1 MSTDF
6 NIPNEQQSRFDS
18 QRAINNRQIRIFLSS
33 TFSDMQEERDALI
46 KTFNSLKV
54 EANKRNV
61 TLSVVDLRWGVT
73 DEEARTGK
81 VISVCLNE
89 IEHSHPFFIG
99 MLGSRYG
106 YAPDLSELHKNPEL
120 IERYP
125 WIEKAIEEK
134 FSITE
139 MEMLYGALC
148 NDSIKDAVFYF
159 KKSDT
164 PDDNPKLTALKNKI
178 RTQQRFPHDD
188 YATVEELCEKVEDA
202 VLQMLDPHFPVTEA
216 TALDR
221 ERTAQRAFINSRHGQ
236 YLRRQSDFD
245 QINAFVDSDEQNLV
259 VTGQS
264 GMGKSALLA
273 NWIKENTGNERFNLV
288 YHFVGNSLSASNSYT
303 NILRHLCDEIYDLY
317 GINRNNVD
325 SNDKKIEDEA
335 KNAFMEVC
343 NQEKP
348 LVIVIDGI
356 DQVLQISNQKQLTWL
371 PDANS
376 NLKYIFTTL
385 PEDETMSVFE
395 RRGYNIMTL
404 QPMTLAMRKQFATS
418 YLENVGKHLTEA
430 QWERIF
436 NDKENE
442 NTLVLKTFLDELI
455 CFGTHEKI
463 NERIDYYLNT
473 QSIPEFYDR
482 VLQRMEKDYSNG
494 QDLVG
499 HTLSLLA
506 LSEKGLSEDE
516 LMAITGYRQID
527 WNLFYCAF
535 YNHLVEKEGLI
546 MFSHQYILKAVNHR
560 YLAKNS
566 SRFRDEIINY
576 FEQIEL
582 SEYNGYW
589 QRSKR
594 TISEL
599 AFQYYMKKDWEGLYK
614 TLMSTYGFR
623 CFHESNEYVLAAY
636 WRALRRVDEEKY
648 SLWGYLDLEYR
659 ELDGAALLYNMAK
672 FVSDYFFEDE
682 DLVSELAKKALD
694 YNPKDQDKVMLYN
707 ILAGYDQPH
716 ALPYLHKAIEYA
728 EKTGNGILLGGV
740 YNNLGTYYG
749 TLKTF
754 DKSLKAQLT
763 PTSTLLKKAEEY
775 IRKGLDVTIKTTG
788 PEHPKVAIGY
798 LSLGAMVHLPKKEYD
813 KALECFLKAKDI
825 LLRTQ
830 GEYARNLQY
839 IYAHLA
845 VTYIALYD
853 YKKALTYLDLSSEI
867 IIRVYGKDSEI
878 TKKELQQIEEYKEK
892 IQALMNNKHP

>member
-18 QRAINNRQIRIFLSS
+18 QRAIDNRQIRIFLSS

-73 DEEARTGK
+73 EEEARTGK

-106 YAPDLSELHKNPEL
+106 YAPDFSELHKNPEL
-120 IERYP
+120 AERYP

-159 KKSDT
+159 RKSDT

-188 YATVEELCEKVEDA
+188 YATVEELCKKVENA
-202 VLQMLDPHFPVTEA
+202 VLQMLDTHFPVTET

-288 YHFVGNSLSASNSYT
+288 YHFVGNSLSASNSYA

-325 SNDKKIEDEA
+325 TNDKKIEDEA

-343 NQEKP
+343 NQKKP

-395 RRGYNIMTL
+395 RRGYTIMTL

-482 VLQRMEKDYSNG
+482 VLQRMENDYSNG

-516 LMAITGYRQID
+516 LMDITGYRQID

-546 MFSHQYILKAVNHR
+546 TFSHQYILKAVNHR

-566 SRFRDEIINY
+566 TRFRDEIINY
-576 FEQIEL
+576 FEQIEP
-582 SEYNGYW
+582 SDYNGHW

-614 TLMSTYGFR
+614 TLMSFYAFR

-636 WRALRRVDEEKY
+636 WRALKRVDAEKY

-659 ELDGAALLYNMAK
+659 DLDGAALLYNMAK
-672 FVSDYFFEDE
+672 FVSDYFLEDE
-682 DLVSELAKKALD
+682 NLVPELAKKALD
-694 YNPKDQDKVMLYN
+694 YNPKDLDKVMLYN
-707 ILAGYDQPH
+707 ILAGYDKPH
-716 ALPYLHKAIEYA
+716 ALPYLLKSCELA
-728 EKTGNGILLGGV
+728 EKLGDGILLDGV
-740 YNNLGTYYG
+740 YSNLAAYYG

-788 PEHPKVAIGY
+788 PEHPRVAISYYG
-798 LSLGAMVHLPKKEYD
+798 LGSLVHLPRKEYD

-839 IYAHLA
+839 IYVHLA
-845 VTYIALYD
+845 VTYVALHD
-853 YKKALTYLDLSSEI
+853 YENALTNLDLASEI
-867 IIRVYGKDSEI
+867 FIRVYGKDSEI
-878 TKKELQQIEEYKEK
+878 TQKEIQQIEEWKEK
-892 IQALMNNKHP
+892 IQALMNKQ